1 MKKYILEI
9 SLALGLCASL
19 VAGALALETQ
29 QAISCKL
36 IRLHIIANS
45 DSAEDQALKLLVRD
59 EVLKK
64 VEALTEGCKT
74 TDEAE
79 KIVSEKLDVLQKCAD
94 AVILKNGFAYSSRAE
109 ISDVYFP
116 TKVYDSF
123 SLPAGKYKALR
134 IHLGEGLGKNWWC
147 VLFPPACVSA
157 AEAKTELS
165 KNGFTEKELSF
176 VTSDTPQYQFKF
188 KLLEIIEGVAEKF

>member
-9 SLALGLCASL
+9 SLAFGLCISL
-19 VAGALALETQ
+19 ISGALALETQ
-29 QAISCKL
+29 QDISCKL

-74 TDEAE
+74 AYEAE
-79 KIVSEKLDVLQKCAD
+79 KIVSENLAVLRECAD
-94 AVILKNGFAYSSRAE
+94 TVISENGFEYSSRAE

-123 SLPAGKYKALR
+123 ALPAGKYRALR
-134 IHLGEGLGKNWWC
+134 IHLGEALGKNWWC
-147 VLFPPACVSA
+147 VLFPPVCVSA
-157 AEAKTELS
+157 AEAKTEFTE
-165 KNGFTEKELSF
+165 NGFTEDELLL
-176 VTSDTPQYQFKF
+176 VTSDAPQYEFKF